1 MRFER
6 ITHRVEKG
14 RHRRRSSA
22 TSSVNQLPYCVL
34 LSQVCGEVCQR
45 VITMHSVF
53 KKLPDL
59 SYRSH
64 KLHSGT
70 AGDRTRNLE
79 SFDIRPPYLDRGFMD
94 PSKWLTTTTSSGY
107 STTTTISTGNSNKN
121 NHNTHGSSNRT
132 AMPTSSELTVTGVT
146 GIPNLVELDDAF
158 NTLDP
163 GQLLRESAAAAT
175 RAALLSE
182 PLRAATALPADAAI
196 RASTERRRKSS
207 HLVDDLLQQIYHP
220 QTSFDDDDDDDETFA
235 GESTDD
241 LPGAHPLKRK
251 GNSNPIRLDS
261 LVTHPDARI
270 APPRPHGLHSGAY
283 ITYQMHRVV
292 GTSWARSQTMSRTLF
307 PLG

>member
-1 MRFER
+1 M
-6 ITHRVEKG
+6 
-14 RHRRRSSA
+14 
-22 TSSVNQLPYCVL
+22 Q
-34 LSQVCGEVCQR
+34 
-45 VITMHSVF
+45 SVF

-64 KLHSGT
+64 KLQSGT
-70 AGDRTRNLE
+70 AGDTTRNLE

-107 STTTTISTGNSNKN
+107 STTTTISTGNNNNKN
-121 NHNTHGSSNRT
+121 NHNTHGSSHRT

-182 PLRAATALPADAAI
+182 PLRAATAVPADAI

-220 QTSFDDDDDDDETFA
+220 QTSFDDDDETFA

-241 LPGAHPLKRK
+241 LPGGHFSPKCVHPLKRK
-251 GNSNPIRLDS
+251 GNSKPIRLDS
-261 LVTHPDARI
+261 LVTHPSA
-270 APPRPHGLHSGAY
+270 A
-283 ITYQMHRVV
+283 
-292 GTSWARSQTMSRTLF
+292 
-307 PLG
+307 